1 MKIYKFCW
9 RISLE
14 TFHNNA
20 NIIVMTASIWL
31 ALWSS
36 GAHGRCHMRPPYAP
50 IKNNALMGLLI
61 ILCALRLYLALGIG
75 VSYSFHQP
83 VHKFA

>member
-14 TFHNNA
+14 TFHDNA
-20 NIIVMTASIWL
+20 NIIVMTTSIWQ

-36 GAHGRCHMRPPYAP
+36 GAYGRCHISPPHTT
-50 IKNNALMGLLI
+50 IKHNALMRLRM
-61 ILCALRLYLALGIG
+61 ILYALRLYLASGVG
-75 VSYSFHQP
+75 VSHSFHQP
-83 VHKFA
+83 VRKFA